1 MLNHIILH
9 LPFLIASNTI
19 PNDDL
24 IDFGIRIKTKESSK
38 NTSINELPYHNQV
51 LFKLLHH
58 KKKLQSVL
66 KDYIDISI
74 EEFQRKNYRKNFNA
88 IVFALGNIDYDSLKE
103 LIKDNEISFESNV
116 EATNTNF
123 KINDLV
129 EITSELKNIQNEL
142 IERIEY
148 FLKMK

>member
-1 MLNHIILH
+1 MLNHFILH

-51 LFKLLHH
+51 LFKLLNH
-58 KKKLQSVL
+58 KKKLQNVL

-74 EEFQRKNYRKNFNA
+74 EEFQKKNYRKT
-88 IVFALGNIDYDSLKE
+88 LKQ
-103 LIKDNEISFESNV
+103 LYLHWRTLNMI
-116 EATNTNF
+116 
-123 KINDLV
+123 L
-129 EITSELKNIQNEL
+129 
-142 IERIEY
+142 
-148 FLKMK
+148 

>member
-1 MLNHIILH
+1 MFNFIILH

-58 KKKLQSVL
+58 KKKLQSVY

-74 EEFQRKNYRKNFNA
+74 EEFQRKNYRKNFKA
-88 IVFALGNIDYDSLKE
+88 IVFALGNIEYDSLKE
-103 LIKDNEISFESNV
+103 LIKENEISFESNV
-116 EATNTNF
+116 E
-123 KINDLV
+123 
-129 EITSELKNIQNEL
+129 
-142 IERIEY
+142 
-148 FLKMK
+148 